1 MGIARQLTALL
12 LLTPVPTLRIG
23 AARAPAADD
32 PPTRVGRVSYLSG
45 AVSFRQGSAD
55 DWTTARIN
63 YPLTGG
69 DHLWTDAD
77 ARAEL
82 TLGSTALRLAP
93 YTGFNFL
100 TLADHTT
107 QIRPTQ

>member
-69 DHLWTDAD
+69 DHLRPDAD
-77 ARAEL
+77 ARSEL
-82 TLGSTALRLAP
+82 TLVSTTLLLAP

-100 TLADHTT
+100 TLYS
-107 QIRPTQ
+107 PTPQLPR